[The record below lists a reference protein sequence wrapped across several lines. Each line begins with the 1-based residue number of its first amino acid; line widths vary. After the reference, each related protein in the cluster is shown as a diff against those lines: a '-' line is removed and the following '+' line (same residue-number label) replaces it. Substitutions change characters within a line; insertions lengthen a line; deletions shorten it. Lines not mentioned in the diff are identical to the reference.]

1 MILDIYPGVTF
12 QDCRIILLLL
22 FRGTVILFHSC
33 TIFIFQPIMDNVFQF
48 LCILSNI
55 MLLRIAIPMSQMVS
69 SLCLWHH
76 FLNGCSVCSVKKSIW
91 FLCWHF
97 GDGVFISERPWS
109 TTFPSPALAC
119 CLLCT
124 WVFFTHYHPFLQCS
138 LSQFP
143 IMFFSILSTFTW
155 NVKKMY
161 LIDEIIFF
169 SIKLFRAR
177 IQFSGSESTLQ
188 YHMLAFIYILHLMN
202 HVVHRDCESVYVLIF
217 SFQLCLL
224 KETPWILH
232 LHSCE
237 LQFTWGS
244 SSVDCRNWTE
254 SSVLNMLRSN
264 KKMEKWMVSVEL
276 QRLSEGGKG

>member
-33 TIFIFQPIMDNVFQF
+33 TIFIFQPIMDNGFQF

-69 SLCLWHH
+69 FLCLWHH

-109 TTFPSPALAC
+109 TTFPPPALAC

-124 WVFFTHYHPFLQCS
+124 WVFFHPLPS
-138 LSQFP
+138 LSPMFP
-143 IMFFSILSTFTW
+143 LP
-155 NVKKMY
+155 VPHY
-161 LIDEIIFF
+161 V
-169 SIKLFRAR
+169 
-177 IQFSGSESTLQ
+177 LQ
-188 YHMLAFIYILHLMN
+188 YPFYF
-202 HVVHRDCESVYVLIF
+202 HVKCKENVLDKQDHF
-217 SFQLCLL
+217 F
-224 KETPWILH
+224 
-232 LHSCE
+232 
-237 LQFTWGS
+237 
-244 SSVDCRNWTE
+244 VN
-254 SSVLNMLRSN
+254 
-264 KKMEKWMVSVEL
+264 
-276 QRLSEGGKG
+276 